1 MDSST
6 NSETILKIANLRKNF
21 GKFAAVDGVTFSVVK
36 GSRVLLLGPNGAGKT
51 TIIKCVM
58 GLLNFSGEIIA
69 DGVDARKDPEEAR
82 RHIGYI
88 PQQLAYYDNLSVY
101 DQTLFICKLKKAPR
115 NKIEENLVKVNL
127 WEHRKKKVRS
137 LSQGMKQRLGI
148 AIALL
153 SEPNLL
159 IFDEPT
165 VNVDLKGQLDFQAT
179 ADRLSKEGK
188 TILIVTHYP
197 GFGDF
202 ANDAIVI
209 NHGRLV
215 AHGQPYELMKE
226 VRSRDSIYVKLEN
239 DSNDNAIKL
248 MEGAGAEDVTM
259 DGEWIVAFVSP
270 ANKVKVIGSLIQ
282 SNYRVQDL
290 VIEPANIDSEYF
302 KLFEAKAN

>member
-1 MDSST
+1 MENSS
-6 NSETILKIANLRKNF
+6 NSAPVLTVENLRKRF
-21 GKFAAVDGVTFSVVK
+21 GKFLAVDNVSFSIDK

-51 TIIKCVM
+51 TVIKCVF
-58 GLLNFSGEIIA
+58 GLLNYSGEIIV
-69 DGVDARKDPEEAR
+69 DGVDTRKSPLESR
-82 RHIGYI
+82 RRIGYI

-101 DQTLFICKLKKAPR
+101 DQTLFISKLKQVDR
-115 NKIEENLVKVNL
+115 NKIQENLTKVNL

-153 SEPNLL
+153 SEPELL

-179 ADRLSKEGK
+179 AERLAKEGK
-188 TILIVTHYP
+188 TVLIVTHYP

-202 ANDAIVI
+202 ANDAIVM
-209 NHGRLV
+209 NKGRIV
-215 AHGQPYELMKE
+215 AHGKPYELMRE

-239 DSNDNAIKL
+239 NSSDGAMKL
-248 MEGAGAEDVTM
+248 MEGAGAEDVAL
-259 DGEWIVAFVSP
+259 DGEWIVAFVAP
-270 ANKVKVIGSLIQ
+270 ENKVKVIGSLIQ
-282 SNYRVQDL
+282 SNYKVQDL

-302 KLFEAKAN
+302 KLFDK